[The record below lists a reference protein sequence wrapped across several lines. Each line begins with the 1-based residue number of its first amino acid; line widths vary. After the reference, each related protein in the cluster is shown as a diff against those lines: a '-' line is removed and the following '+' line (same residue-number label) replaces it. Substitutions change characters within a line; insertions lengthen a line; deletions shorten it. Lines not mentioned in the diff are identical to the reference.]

1 MSNPPHPEA
10 LNPPLGSALGHGPT
24 RPSHVGR
31 GQVLA
36 WASWDWGSAGFNAV
50 MTTFIFTA
58 FYLTSDIFG
67 GADHASVVLG
77 AALGI
82 AGFLIAI
89 LAPVA
94 GQRSDHSGRRRLWL
108 GINTGIVVLLTGS
121 CFFVLPE
128 PGYLLLGCGLLAA
141 GHVFS
146 ELASV
151 NYNAMLLQISTPKT
165 IGRISGIGWAC
176 GYLGGIV
183 ALLILYYGLLAPQMG
198 FFGITEET
206 LKYRVVALFSALWIA
221 VFSLP
226 VLWAVPEVRTGSS
239 GARSSGAGSAR
250 VGFLASY
257 LELGRTI
264 ARLWRTRRH
273 TLYFLISSAVFRDGL
288 AAIFTFGAVIA
299 VGTFGFSKG
308 QVLIFAIAGNVVAA
322 IGAFSAG
329 YFDDKLGPKTVI
341 IISLAGLLV
350 SGTILLFSS
359 GTTVFWIFG
368 LLLCLFVGP
377 AQSSARTFVGR
388 LAPAGAEGELY
399 GLYATT
405 GRAAS
410 FIAPG
415 LFTLFIAW
423 FGAQRWGIAGIMIVL
438 LAGLALLIPV
448 KSPAAR

>member
-1 MSNPPHPEA
+1 MSETTIA
-10 LNPPLGSALGHGPT
+10 ESVPT
-24 RPSHVGR
+24 RPKSQW

-36 WASWDWGSAGFNAV
+36 WASWDWGSAAFNAV

-58 FYLTSDIFG
+58 FYLTTDIFG
-67 GADHASVVLG
+67 GADYTSQVLG
-77 AALGI
+77 WCLGI
-82 AGFLIAI
+82 AGVLIAI

-108 GINTGIVVLLTGS
+108 GINTLVVVLLTGS

-128 PGYLLLGCGLLAA
+128 PSYLLLGCVLLAL

-151 NYNAMLLQISTPKT
+151 NYNAMLLQISTPKS
-165 IGRISGIGWAC
+165 IGRISGIGWAF

-183 ALLILYYGLLAPQMG
+183 ALLILYYGLLSPEVG
-198 FFGITEET
+198 FFGISDENF
-206 LKYRVVALFSALWIA
+206 KYRVVALFSAAWIA

-226 VLWAVPEVRTGSS
+226 VLFAIPENKADPTTPKI
-239 GARSSGAGSAR
+239 
-250 VGFLASY
+250 GFFASY
-257 LELGRTI
+257 RELFRTI
-264 ARLWRTRRH
+264 ARLWQHRRH
-273 TLYFLISSAVFRDGL
+273 TLYFLISSAIFRDGL

-299 VGTFGFSKG
+299 VGTFGFAKG
-308 QVLIFAIAGNVVAA
+308 DVLIFAIAGNVVAA

-329 YFDDKLGPKTVI
+329 YFDDRLGPKTVI
-341 IISLAGLLV
+341 VISLIGLLV
-350 SGTILLFSS
+350 SAVVLFFSS
-359 GTTVFWIFG
+359 GKTIFWIFG

-388 LAPAGAEGELY
+388 LAPRGGEGELY

-410 FIAPG
+410 FIAPI
-415 LFTLFIAW
+415 LFASFIAW
-423 FGAQRWGIAGIMIVL
+423 FGSQRFGIIGIAIVL
-438 LAGLALLIPV
+438 LAGLLLLIPV
-448 KSPAAR
+448 NRPAQA